1 MRIDFYKLPMLHCI
15 YNLITRVYI
24 MDSTTINLRLPSDL
38 KNAFELVAKSK
49 DLTSSQMLRHYM
61 RFEVENYM
69 KNNAQQKLKGVK

>member
-1 MRIDFYKLPMLHCI
+1 
-15 YNLITRVYI
+15 

-38 KNAFELVAKSK
+38 KNGFDLVAKSR